1 VKATVI
7 IITAERQG
15 DNNMTTQRKEVNLER
30 FYTRNI
36 TAEYIVDKLKN
47 KPWFRSAT
55 EFLEPCAGAGVWLDT
70 LQSRQPHT
78 PRLAYDLDPRHPLV
92 KKQDY
97 LKLNLG
103 YKRGRVAIGN
113 PPFGRRG
120 KLAKQFINKLADE
133 CDYIVFLLPLSFV
146 KPTLISDINPYLHKV
161 EEMVMG
167 NCIFSGPDVSGT
179 TKVACV
185 LQVWKKEP
193 FPREKEEVVLTHED
207 FTFVKDPTQA
217 DFGVRTHGSGVG
229 EVQTNLTGNESK
241 TTWRFI
247 RVADRNNISSVVKVF
262 SNLPI
267 KERANSTSTKQPC
280 VGKRDLVELY
290 ASVVV

>member
-1 VKATVI
+1 
-7 IITAERQG
+7 
-15 DNNMTTQRKEVNLER
+15 MTTQRKEVNLER

-55 EFLEPCAGAGVWLDT
+55 EFLEPCAGEGVWLDT

-78 PRLAYDLDPRHPLV
+78 PVKAYDLDPRHRNV

-103 YKRGRVAIGN
+103 YKKGRVAIGN

-146 KPTLISDINPYLHKV
+146 KPTLTSDINPYLHKV
-161 EEMVMG
+161 EEQVMG
-167 NCIFSGPDVSGT
+167 ALTFSGPDAT
-179 TKVACV
+179 RQKVACV

-193 FPREKEEVVLTHED
+193 FPRVKEEVILTHPD
-207 FTFVKDPTQA
+207 FEFVSKNNGLA

-229 EVQTNLTGNESK
+229 EVKTNLTGNESQ
-241 TTWRFI
+241 TTWRFVK
-247 RVADRNNISSVVKVF
+247 VADRSNVSSVVNVF
-262 SNLPI
+262 TKLPI
-267 KERANSTSTKQPC
+267 KDRALATSTKQPC

-290 ASVVV
+290 TAVVGTP

>member
-1 VKATVI
+1 
-7 IITAERQG
+7 
-15 DNNMTTQRKEVNLER
+15 MTTQRKEVNLER

-55 EFLEPCAGAGVWLDT
+55 EFLEPCAGEGVWLDT
-70 LQSRQPHT
+70 LRSRQPHT
-78 PRLAYDLDPRHPLV
+78 PRIAYDLDPRHRNV
-92 KKQDY
+92 KKADY

-103 YKRGRVAIGN
+103 YKKGRVAIGN

-120 KLAKQFINKLADE
+120 KMAKQFINKLADE

-167 NCIFSGPDVSGT
+167 DLTFSGPDATRQKVS
-179 TKVACV
+179 CV

-193 FPREKEEVVLTHED
+193 FQREKEDVVLTHPD
-207 FTFVKDPTQA
+207 FEFTNIGNGFP

-229 EVQTNLTGNESK
+229 EVRTNLTGNESK
-241 TTWRFI
+241 TTWRFV
-247 RVADRNNISSVVKVF
+247 RVADRKNISSVVKTF
-262 SNLPI
+262 TNLPI
-267 KERANSTSTKQPC
+267 KERALATSTKQPC

-290 ASVVV
+290 TSAVNGTP